1 MSVDWNKVS
10 YVLGQQ
16 IGSDFKEQG
25 ITVELEAF
33 FNSFK
38 DAFNGEPSNLTGPEM
53 QEIMQSFQVYM
64 QAKQAEKMEK
74 ESTLNLEEGSAFL
87 AKNATEEGIKTLE
100 SGLQYRVLTEGSGK
114 TPTNTDTV
122 EAHYEGKLI
131 NGSVFDSSYQRG
143 QTIDFPV
150 NGVIP
155 GWTEALQL
163 MSEGSK
169 WQLFIPANLAYGEAG
184 SPPVIPPNSTL
195 LFDVEL
201 VSVK

>member
-33 FNSFK
+33 FKSFEK
-38 DAFNGEPSNLTGPEM
+38 AFNGEPSELTGPEM
-53 QEIMQSFQVYM
+53 QEIMQSFQQYM
-64 QAKQAEKMEK
+64 QGKQAEKMEK
-74 ESTLNLEEGSAFL
+74 EAKVNLQEGTEFL
-87 AKNATEEGIKTLE
+87 AKNAKEDGIKTLE

-114 TPTNTDTV
+114 TPSNTDTV